1 MSFQFSPKP
10 QQKIICFLDINH
22 RKPLTYKDKLVSKKP
37 VELKLPSR
45 LESIDKAVAEAIK
58 FASAIGMADDAL
70 YAIDMAMRESV
81 ANAVKHGNKLDETK
95 RVEITFEGSDKGF
108 EITVRD
114 FGAGFAVEAIPDP
127 TNPEN
132 LLKANGR
139 GILFMRSFMDEVK
152 WFNHADGGMMVK
164 MLKKR

>member
-81 ANAVKHGNKLDETK
+81 ANAVKHGNLLDETK
-95 RVEITFEGSDKGF
+95 PVEIALRDADGDFEVS
-108 EITVRD
+108 VRD
-114 FGAGFAVEAIPDP
+114 FGKGFAVEEIPDP

-132 LLKANGR
+132 LLKTNGR
-139 GILFMRSFMDEVK
+139 GILFIRTFMDEVE
-152 WFNHADGGMMVK
+152 WVNHARGGTIIK